1 MTVAAKKRSDLFLF
15 LYLPAYRRI
24 LLIATLAALIV
35 PGVIEIFLW
44 GYIKEFL
51 GGFLAEKYARA
62 AGDAFW
68 VVTGVVIIQG
78 VTVKW
83 ARRSLLGIAESEK
96 ELVEEFTQ
104 SNEHYRNR
112 EAKVERFF
120 DAQHDI
126 NRLTNGHLNQIVEET
141 AGAANRI
148 IAQSQEIDSS
158 MSSMQSTIR
167 ELQGQSEALASESND
182 TIAANEETIAD
193 LRKYIDRRLQ
203 EVDKDYKTVLA
214 LAEKARSMTKFVELL
229 KEISDQTNLLALNA
243 AIEAARAGE
252 HGRGFAIVAQ
262 EVRKLSTQS
271 DAAATKIG
279 HAMDEM
285 AGEIEEKF
293 AVKLNQE
300 SSREESSILL
310 SLEGQLAKLGESYKG
325 LDRLNHEILGQVSIS
340 SAEVAREVTEL
351 LANVQFQDI
360 VRQQIG
366 LVIRTINDTDAFIRG
381 LQECMKED
389 AACTGECRTAEF
401 DIEEIKKYYVMERQ
415 RSVHFE
421 VVAGGSKA
429 AKGKA
434 APKAAQRDVTFF

>member
-1 MTVAAKKRSDLFLF
+1 MTSAAKKRSDQFLF
-15 LYLPAYRRI
+15 LYIPAYRRI
-24 LLIATLAALIV
+24 LFKSTLAALAASV
-35 PGVIEIFLW
+35 VIELFLLDH
-44 GYIKEFL
+44 INELL
-51 GGFLAEKYARA
+51 GGFLTGRYARA
-62 AGDAFW
+62 IEGALW
-68 VVTGVVIIQG
+68 LVTGAVIIQG
-78 VTVKW
+78 LSVKW
-83 ARRSLLGIAESEK
+83 ARRPLPDIAESET

-104 SNEHYRNR
+104 GSVHHRNR

-120 DAQHDI
+120 NTQHDI
-126 NRLTNGHLNQIVEET
+126 NKLTNGHLNQIVDET
-141 AGAANRI
+141 AEAANRI

-158 MSSMQSTIR
+158 MTSMQSTIR
-167 ELQGQSEALASESND
+167 ELQGQSEALAAESNE

-214 LAEKARSMTKFVELL
+214 LAEKARSMTRFVELL

-279 HAMDEM
+279 HAMNEM

-293 AVKLNQE
+293 AVKLNQKAGSDE
-300 SSREESSILL
+300 SSMLL
-310 SLEGQLAKLGESYKG
+310 SLESQLARLGGSYKE
-325 LDRLNHEILGQVSIS
+325 LDRLNHEVLGHVSIS
-340 SAEVAREVTEL
+340 SDEVAREVTEL

-360 VRQQIG
+360 VRQQIE
-366 LVIRTINDTDAFIRG
+366 LVIRTINDTDAFIVS

-389 AACTGECRTAEF
+389 AACVGECRTAEF
-401 DIEEIKKYYVMERQ
+401 DIEDIKKYYVMERQ
-415 RSVHFE
+415 RSVHLE
-421 VVAGGSKA
+421 VVAGGNKA

-434 APKAAQRDVTFF
+434 TPKVAQSDVTFF

>member
-1 MTVAAKKRSDLFLF
+1 MTAAAKKRSDLFLF

-24 LLIATLAALIV
+24 LLIATLAALVI

-44 GYIKEFL
+44 DEIRELL
-51 GGFLAEKYARA
+51 GVFFAEKYARA
-62 AGDAFW
+62 VVDAFW
-68 VVTGVVIIQG
+68 AVTGVVIIQG
-78 VTVKW
+78 VSAKW
-83 ARRSLLGIAESEK
+83 ARRSFLSIAESEK
-96 ELVEEFTQ
+96 GLVEELTQ
-104 SNEHYRNR
+104 NSVHYRNR

-120 DAQHDI
+120 NTQHDI
-126 NRLTNGHLNQIVEET
+126 NRLTNGHLNQIVDGT
-141 AGAANRI
+141 AEAADKI
-148 IAQSQEIDSS
+148 IAQSQGIDSS
-158 MSSMQSTIR
+158 MSAMQSTIR
-167 ELQGQSEALASESND
+167 ELQAQSEALASESND
-182 TIAANEETIAD
+182 TIAANEETIAE
-193 LRKYIDRRLQ
+193 LRKYIDGRLM

-214 LAEKARSMTKFVELL
+214 LAEKARSMTQFVDLL

-279 HAMDEM
+279 HAMNEM

-293 AVKLNQE
+293 AVKLNQKTG
-300 SSREESSILL
+300 REEGSILL

-325 LDRLNHEILGQVSIS
+325 LDRLNGEILGQVSIS

-360 VRQQIG
+360 VRQQIE
-366 LVIRTINDTDAFIRG
+366 LVMRTINDTDAFIRG

-389 AACTGECRTAEF
+389 APCTGECGTAEF
-401 DIEEIKKYYVMERQ
+401 DIENIKKYYVMERQ
-415 RSVHFE
+415 RSVHLE
-421 VVAGGSKA
+421 VVAGVNKA
-429 AKGKA
+429 VKGKA
-434 APKAAQRDVTFF
+434 APMVAQSDVTFF

>member
-1 MTVAAKKRSDLFLF
+1 MTSADKKRSDLFLF

-24 LLIATLAALIV
+24 LLISTFAALIV
-35 PGVIEIFLW
+35 SGIIELFLW
-44 GYIKEFL
+44 DHIQAFL
-51 GGFLAEKYARA
+51 EGFFAEKYARA

-68 VVTGVVIIQG
+68 VITGVVIIQG
-78 VTVKW
+78 VSVKW
-83 ARRSLLGIAESEK
+83 ARRPLLHIAESEK

-104 SNEHYRNR
+104 GSVHHRNR

-120 DAQHDI
+120 NTQHDI
-126 NRLTNGHLNQIVEET
+126 NRLTNGHLNQIVDAT
-141 AGAANRI
+141 AEAAEGI
-148 IAQSQEIDSS
+148 ISRSQGIDSS
-158 MSSMQSTIR
+158 MTSMQATILD
-167 ELQGQSEALASESND
+167 LQGQSEALATESHE

-229 KEISDQTNLLALNA
+229 KDISDQTNLLALNA

-271 DAAATKIG
+271 DAAATRIG
-279 HAMDEM
+279 HAMVEM
-285 AGEIEEKF
+285 AEEIEGKF
-293 AVKLNQE
+293 AVKLNHKVN
-300 SSREESSILL
+300 SEEGAILM
-310 SLEGQLAKLGESYKG
+310 SLEGQLARLGKSYKA
-325 LDRLNHEILGQVSIS
+325 LDGLNHEILGHVSIS

-360 VRQQIG
+360 VRQQIE

-381 LQECMKED
+381 LQGCMKED
-389 AACTGECRTAEF
+389 GACVGECRTAEF
-401 DIEEIKKYYVMERQ
+401 DIEDIKKYYVMERQ
-415 RSVHFE
+415 RSVHLE
-421 VVAGGSKA
+421 VVTGGNKA
-429 AKGKA
+429 AKGRA
-434 APKAAQRDVTFF
+434 TPRVAQSDITFF